1 MLRYAYVGRS
11 VCQKLKIE
19 NLRGLSRIWGL
30 NYVFVFLGGAIIPKP
45 PLNQTKTEGD
55 VVSMACEGEG
65 TPGNLSI
72 AWYRGDKRIHSVDGL
87 SGRAQ
92 VTKEGM
98 LVISELTNG
107 IGRPQRA
114 TAYLAI
120 ECKLS
125 LLYKS

>member
-1 MLRYAYVGRS
+1 
-11 VCQKLKIE
+11 
-19 NLRGLSRIWGL
+19 
-30 NYVFVFLGGAIIPKP
+30 
-45 PLNQTKTEGD
+45 
-55 VVSMACEGEG
+55 MACEGEG

-98 LVISELTNG
+98 LVISPVSADDAGPFVCELTNG

-114 TAYLAI
+114 TAYLAV
-120 ECKLS
+120 ECKLTR
-125 LLYKS
+125 